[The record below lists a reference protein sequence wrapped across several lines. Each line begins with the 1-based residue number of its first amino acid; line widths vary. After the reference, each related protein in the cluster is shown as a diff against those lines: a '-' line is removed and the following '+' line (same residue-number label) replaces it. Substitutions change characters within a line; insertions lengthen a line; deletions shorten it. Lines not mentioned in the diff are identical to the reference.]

1 MLLILT
7 LIRLGGTTDMLL
19 VCDRGRNHL
28 DSRCQTSH
36 IRRTLHGSS
45 CRPGTGMTRIC
56 ALPCAGAAVA
66 RQTAGCRDREIAQ
79 QKQTIQAAASDPSHQ
94 IKSNLS
100 IRPSPT
106 PTPRAGFAARS
117 VCLGL
122 RLRASPLPCRARL
135 LYSEVKRKA
144 DANPMCALACT
155 AACVA

>member
-7 LIRLGGTTDMLL
+7 LIRLGDTTDMLV

-94 IKSNLS
+94 IKSIHPSVANPKAPRWLCCPFRLS
-100 IRPSPT
+100 RPATASEPPALPRSRSLFRGQKKRRMRIR
-106 PTPRAGFAARS
+106 
-117 VCLGL
+117 C
-122 RLRASPLPCRARL
+122 ARL
-135 LYSEVKRKA
+135 H
-144 DANPMCALACT
+144 ALLLA
-155 AACVA
+155 